1 MQGIILVF
9 SIEAHIVNA
18 LWSNKIL
25 TPSLLQSQQLLKSQF
40 VDVLGKGCE
49 LVLYL
54 YRRER
59 NDSIPHNLGVEIFH
73 SLAYSICFE
82 SVFERWK

>member
-40 VDVLGKGCE
+40 VDAGGEVRE
-49 LVLYL
+49 LVLEGE
-54 YRRER
+54 RRDWAREA
-59 NDSIPHNLGVEIFH
+59 S
-73 SLAYSICFE
+73 
-82 SVFERWK
+82 